1 MERNKLWFNSRLI
14 QNLNTCL
21 NEDQISNS
29 ISQLSGQVKQ
39 IESVSG
45 PSLRTIKLRNE
56 IEKLEDKLAYCRAQ
70 ANLRTKNYRD
80 KT

>member
-1 MERNKLWFNSRLI
+1 MERNKLWFNSHLI
-14 QNLNTCL
+14 RNLNTCI

-29 ISQLSGQVKQ
+29 LNRLSSQVKQ

-56 IEKLEDKLAYCRAQ
+56 IEKLEDKLAFCREQ
-70 ANLRTKNYRD
+70 AGLRTKHNQD